1 MYFFY
6 GKICIYKK
14 NVVILHRK
22 TKLITLQTQN
32 IMTTEQTN
40 QAKKVANTLEYVSNL
55 NEWNDNHYW
64 NLYYNDVYRFLMEI
78 QKLDCFAANV
88 AKTVY
93 DRAES
98 WAKQTRRS
106 VMPKLSSKQAW
117 CIACAA
123 VENNIEL

>member
-1 MYFFY
+1 
-6 GKICIYKK
+6 
-14 NVVILHRK
+14 
-22 TKLITLQTQN
+22 
-32 IMTTEQTN
+32 MTTEQTN
-40 QAKKVANTLEYVSNL
+40 QAKKVAKTLEYVSNL

-64 NLYYNDVYRFLMEI
+64 NLYYNDVYRFLMDI

-106 VMPKLSSKQAW
+106 VMPKFSSKQAW

>member
-1 MYFFY
+1 
-6 GKICIYKK
+6 
-14 NVVILHRK
+14 
-22 TKLITLQTQN
+22 
-32 IMTTEQTN
+32 MTTEQTN
-40 QAKKVANTLEYVSNL
+40 QAKKVAKTLEYVSNL

-93 DRAES
+93 ERAES
-98 WAKQTRRS
+98 WSKQTRRS
-106 VMPKLSSKQAW
+106 VMPKFSNKQAW

-123 VENNIEL
+123 AENNIEL